1 MERTMRNKTNW
12 LRKFAWHRR
21 DSADN
26 ISLDHGLYPES
37 YFREKLVEERMRAE
51 RSKKAMVLMIIDAEN
66 ICTAEGT
73 GDLADSLGAGVNRC
87 LRDTDICGRLREGGL
102 IGVILTEIPPE
113 KLEAAQ
119 HTVARKTR
127 EKLAAL
133 LSQELAEQ
141 IGITFHVLNP
151 SEGNPLFDL
160 SFSTEKLRRAPAPG
174 GEKLTMARLQERE
187 GEVPGGF
194 QDGARSG

>member
-51 RSKKAMVLMIIDAEN
+51 RSKKAMVLMIIDAEH
-66 ICTAEGT
+66 IGTEGIE
-73 GDLADSLGAGVNRC
+73 DLADSLGAGVNGC
-87 LRDTDICGRLREGGL
+87 VRDTDICGRLREGGL

-174 GEKLTMARLQERE
+174 GERLTMASLQEGE
-187 GEVPGGF
+187 GEVPEGF